1 MQTVCVESSVPV
13 AIAASSALGTLFVA
27 CLYIRTGKVLPNRDD
42 PQVVKQRFGRVG
54 VASAIA
60 PVITFSGG
68 MLGGGGPEC
77 APRADIA
84 RWVGLWS
91 PAFLQAFVLP
101 LALTMLLFLGPLV
114 MEWLDSDRSTPLRN
128 RIATSQVA
136 AQWCDPRGRLLLVR
150 NLVVGPLAEEWVF
163 RACMCPLLFGAGLTD
178 AANVFTSAF
187 IFGAAHIHHRFDS
200 GVNWLAV
207 AVQFTY
213 TSLFG
218 AYSSYLFL
226 RTGLLVGP
234 LAAHVFCNF
243 MGLPDFGGVTTHPNA
258 RLVGGAFVLGLGGF
272 IAAVTADAVVRPAL
286 FSSLFWT
293 ESEAPY
299 TRD

>member
-1 MQTVCVESSVPV
+1 MDLCLQLSVPV
-13 AIAASSALGTLFVA
+13 AIAASSALGTIFVG

-42 PQVVKQRFGRVG
+42 PQVVKQRFARVG
-54 VASAIA
+54 IASTIS
-60 PVITFSGG
+60 PVITFSAG
-68 MLGGGGPEC
+68 MLGGGTSAEC
-77 APRADIA
+77 APRASFA

-91 PAFLQAFVLP
+91 PAFPQALVLP

-114 MEWLDSDRSTPLRN
+114 MEWLDSDRSTTVLS

-136 AQWCDPRGRLLLVR
+136 AQWRDPRGRLLLVR
-150 NLVVGPLAEEWVF
+150 NLLVGPLAEEWVF
-163 RACMCPLLFGAGLTD
+163 RACMCPLLFGAGLSD
-178 AANVFTSAF
+178 VANVFTSAF

-200 GVNWLAV
+200 DVNWLAV

-243 MGLPDFGGVTTHPNA
+243 MGLPDFGGVPTHPNA
-258 RLVGGAFVLGLGGF
+258 RRVGAAFVLGLGGF
-272 IAAVTADAVVRPAL
+272 IATVSVDAALRPAL
-286 FSSLFWT
+286 FRSLFWV
-293 ESEAPY
+293 EA
-299 TRD
+299 